1 MYTWER
7 IFSQIKKYRRE
18 LFLGHLFAVLAT
30 VVSIPTPLFLP
41 LLVDEVLL
49 NKPGIFVHTYQ
60 KFFGEGNPV
69 TYTLTALIIVIVMRL
84 LFFIFNAL
92 QSKIFTKISK
102 SVTYTIRE
110 DLLKYLKDVSMSEF
124 ETVGGGAIASK
135 LVTDVNTIDDFIGK
149 TVSRFIISVL
159 TIIGVAF
166 VLIMINWKLG
176 LLIVFLN
183 PVVIYFTTVVGRKI
197 GKLKAIENKAVE
209 SFQEKLTETLDLFW
223 QIRASNREGSF
234 INSVLE
240 KAKELKKT
248 SIEYGWKSDAA
259 ARLSMLVFLAGY
271 EVFRAVSILFV
282 AYSDLTIG
290 LMLAIF
296 GYLWVMM
303 TPVQELLGIQYAFH
317 SGDAALKRINEILQ
331 MKKEPKY
338 PHKLNPFKNRET
350 CSIKLKD
357 VYFSYDGTNYI
368 LQGINISAER
378 GKKVAIVGAS
388 GSGKTTLAHIMVGFY
403 PVDKG
408 DILYDEISVK
418 EIGLDVVREN
428 VSLVLQNPMMFN
440 DTVRFNL
447 TMGRDIPEAKIWEAL
462 EIAQMKDVVEN
473 MPQKLETLIGKN
485 GIRLSGGQR
494 QRLAIARMILQD
506 PKIVILD
513 ESTSALDTHTE
524 YKLFKALQK
533 YLENKTTI
541 IIAHRLSTVQQADY
555 IYVLDKGRVVEEGT
569 HQELMEKEGLYNS
582 FMKKHFML

>member
-18 LFLGHLFAVLAT
+18 LFLGHLFAVFAT
-30 VVSIPTPLFLP
+30 AVSIPTPLFLP

-408 DILYDEISVK
+408 DILYDGISVK

>member
-30 VVSIPTPLFLP
+30 AVSIPTPLFLP

-408 DILYDEISVK
+408 DILYDGISVK